1 MAPWQWRIGFE
12 YPGFLA
18 LLLVIPILWWLSHK
32 SLAGL
37 GPYRKAIAL
46 TLRSLVALLII
57 AALAGVHWVWTSDR
71 VTVIYLLDQSDSI
84 PNAKRQL
91 MLKFAIASAKE
102 HRQSNRQ
109 DRAGLIAFGREASI
123 EFPPIDDSLPPV
135 ERLESYLGKTDATNL
150 ESALKLAQA
159 SFPENSSKRIV
170 IITDGNET
178 LGTATSTAKRLTD
191 EGIGIDVVPIQMSS
205 NAEILVDKIDVPGQV
220 RQGQSVD
227 ARVVI
232 ERYVEG
238 DANQPID
245 GRLRVTRRV
254 GNQSETIAD
263 GPVTLDRDVNV
274 IPIPHRVDQPAGYT
288 YEAEFTPDSP
298 QSDSIPQNNRTTAFS
313 YARGKGR
320 VMVIENSDRLGEYD
334 LLVEALRR
342 NDIECDLRDTSNLYS
357 SLIELQGYDSV
368 ILAGV
373 ARSVGDDA
381 SKVQSFS
388 DEQIE
393 TLVRSVQQFGTGVL
407 MIGGP
412 ESFGAGGWA
421 NTKLEEAMP
430 VDFQVKN
437 SKIDAVGALAMVMHA
452 SELAEGNYW
461 QKSIARAALDSL
473 GPMDYCGVVQYD
485 SAGNN
490 WMWGDRMGLAR
501 VGENRSLMKARLSR
515 MQPGDMPD
523 FDSSLGMALTSLR
536 NVPAAMKHMIII
548 SDGDPTPPSAGVLAG
563 YSNAGIKI
571 STVAVGTHGPA
582 GSQLLQK
589 IAQSTGGNYYVA
601 SNPKVLPK
609 IFMREARRVA
619 RPLLFEP
626 EGGIQPVVSFRHE
639 AMSGIGDGI
648 PNLRGFVLTQ
658 KKESSLVEVPM
669 LSPLPTDAINA
680 SLLAT
685 WTYGLGRTAVFTSD
699 AGNRWAKEWTSWP
712 QYDQFFTQLVRWT
725 MRPTA
730 DEGKYQLATNIRD
743 GKIQVV
749 VTAMDQQDR
758 MVNFLE
764 MAGTAIGPDLQP
776 FPFTLKQKAP
786 GRYEGSFDISATGAY
801 ILSIIPA
808 AGKAPLTSGLTVPF
822 SNEYRV
828 RKTNR
833 RLLEEVVGLTP
844 VGGQSG
850 TLSNSLEPD
859 SLKEILAIDPYRG
872 GLAPAR
878 SLEDVW
884 PLAVLLGACLF
895 FADVF
900 IRRVALDP
908 MAATKEFFATR
919 KIRSSSKGDALQ
931 SKLDRL
937 RTSKSDIASEIDRQR
952 QSGSVSPEPM
962 ALATGADTATNSDA
976 DKVFDVTPEASAY
989 GSVKIDAQDN
999 TANSSEDK
1007 LSQTKLSGEQQNQS
1021 YTGRLLD
1028 AKRRAQK
1035 KKPNE

>member
-102 HRQSNRQ
+102 HRQANRQ

-334 LLVEALRR
+334 LLIEALRR
-342 NDIECDLRDTSNLYS
+342 NDIECDLRDTSNLFT

-393 TLVRSVQQFGTGVL
+393 TLVRSIQQFGTGVL

-485 SAGNN
+485 SAGNS
-490 WMWGDRMGLAR
+490 WMWGDRNGLAR

-563 YSNAGIKI
+563 YTKAGIKI

-589 IAQSTGGNYYVA
+589 IAQATGGNYYVA

-626 EGGIQPVVSFRHE
+626 EGGVQPIVSFRHE

-669 LSPLPTDAINA
+669 LSPLPTDAVNA

-833 RLLEEVVGLTP
+833 RLLEDVVGLTP
-844 VGGQSG
+844 VGGQAG
-850 TLSNSLEPD
+850 TLSDPLEPD
-859 SLKEILAIDPYRG
+859 SLKAILAMDPYRG

-908 MAATKEFFATR
+908 MTAIREFIAAR
-919 KIRSSSKGDALQ
+919 KRQNTSKGDALQ

-937 RTSKSDIASEIDRQR
+937 RTSKSDVASEIDRQR
-952 QSGSVSPEPM
+952 QSVHAEPM
-962 ALATGADTATNSDA
+962 ALATGADPATNSDI
-976 DKVFDVTPEASAY
+976 DKVFDATAEDSTY
-989 GSVKIDAQDN
+989 GPVKIDTPGN
-999 TANSSEDK
+999 TANSSQDK
-1007 LSQTKLSGEQQNQS
+1007 LSETKLSGEQQNQS
-1021 YTGRLLD
+1021 YTSRLLD
-1028 AKRRAQK
+1028 AKRRAQN